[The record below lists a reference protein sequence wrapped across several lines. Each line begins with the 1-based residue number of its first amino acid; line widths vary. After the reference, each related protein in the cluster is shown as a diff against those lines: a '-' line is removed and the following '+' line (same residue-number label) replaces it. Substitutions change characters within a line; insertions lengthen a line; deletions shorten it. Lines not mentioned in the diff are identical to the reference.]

1 MKVVTSPTLE
11 SEPWT
16 SAFFSSCLQAASLLY
31 ALLCPGR
38 YPQAGKLVVKSTRV
52 GVRQN
57 RATGAYVSPGK
68 LLDLSETQ
76 LPHL

>member
-1 MKVVTSPTLE
+1 MKAVASPTLE

-16 SAFFSSCLQAASLLY
+16 SAFFSTCLQAASLLY

-38 YPQAGKLVVKSTRV
+38 YSQAGELVVNSTRV

-57 RATGAYVSPGK
+57 RATGACASLGK
-68 LLDLSETQ
+68 LLNLSETQ